1 METLMPTPEPASRER
16 PVRAT
21 AVMLVGAVL
30 GCGALAFLF
39 LWASGWLRAHHA
51 GVWAILALAGLYAVA
66 VTAVALTAARLAR
79 RVSRIEPS
87 SAAKRYAQRFTAA
100 MMLYVAVLMGVLYAF
115 IGLRVTGP
123 LAYALAA
130 APALP
135 LIMAIAVIGLYL
147 REETDEFQRAVMV
160 EAALWATGGMLAITT
175 VWGFLETFG
184 LVIHLP
190 SWLAFVVWS
199 VLFGPGQIIARMRYR

>member
-1 METLMPTPEPASRER
+1 MENVMPGQETSER
-16 PVRAT
+16 PVRGTVVAI
-21 AVMLVGAVL
+21 VGCVL

-39 LWASGWLRAHHA
+39 IWATGWLRARHA
-51 GVWAILALAGLYAVA
+51 GVWPILALAGVYAVA
-66 VTAVALTAARLAR
+66 VTAVALTGAWLGR
-79 RVSRIEPS
+79 RVARVEIS
-87 SAAKRYAQRFTAA
+87 SAAKRYARRFTAA

-130 APALP
+130 APAAP
-135 LIMAIAVIGLYL
+135 LIGAIAVIGLYL
-147 REETDEFQRAVMV
+147 REEQDEFQRAIMV

-190 SWLAFVVWS
+190 SWLTFVVWS